1 MSNQLTSAR
10 FSTTVSDLVWY
21 EMVYIEAVMEPSAGV
36 FGRQRKVVFG
46 CDFL

>member
-1 MSNQLTSAR
+1 MSNPLTSGF
-10 FSTTVSDLVWY
+10 FSTIASDLVWY
-21 EMVYIEAVMEPSAGV
+21 EIVYIEAVIVPSAGV